1 MDFNSHL
8 KNHFKA
14 YDSETTHQ
22 ILADN
27 FKLKNFPN
35 GKRIVLCVGAIG
47 AGKST
52 VIANMYEQHLLD
64 VPYISDQIVA
74 QKLSSPDAPRPA
86 ADRVAAATHKIAQN
100 LVKSG
105 RSFCWE
111 PEDISG
117 RYLEVVDFAKAQG
130 FRIDVF
136 FVMTDTAKIN
146 LARKGAHLAKPND
159 VVESFNGIKK
169 QVINLIEKC
178 DHLYMFD
185 NSLQLCQTKER
196 NAKKELGESFC
207 L

>member
-1 MDFNSHL
+1 MNTYLKKHL
-8 KNHFKA
+8 KA
-14 YDSETTHQ
+14 YDDETTNQ
-22 ILADN
+22 ILAEN

-35 GKRIVLCVGAIG
+35 SKRIVLCVGAIG

-52 VIANMYEQHLLD
+52 VIANMYEQQLLN

-74 QKLSSPDAPRPA
+74 QKLSSPNAPLPVA
-86 ADRVAAATHKIAQN
+86 EKIAAATHKIAEN

-111 PEDISG
+111 PEDING
-117 RYLEVVDFAKAQG
+117 KYLEIVDFAKAQG

-136 FVMTDTAKIN
+136 FVMTDAAHIN
-146 LARKGAHLAKPND
+146 LARKGAHLARPND
-159 VVESFNGIKK
+159 VLQSFNCIKK

-178 DHLYMFD
+178 DNLYMFD
-185 NSLQLCQTKER
+185 NSVQLCQTKER
-196 NAKKELGESFC
+196 VAKKEMGESFC

>member
-74 QKLSSPDAPRPA
+74 QKLSSCFIDKSQIY
-86 ADRVAAATHKIAQN
+86 VILNKTQN
-100 LVKSG
+100 
-105 RSFCWE
+105 FC
-111 PEDISG
+111 
-117 RYLEVVDFAKAQG
+117 
-130 FRIDVF
+130 
-136 FVMTDTAKIN
+136 
-146 LARKGAHLAKPND
+146 
-159 VVESFNGIKK
+159 
-169 QVINLIEKC
+169 
-178 DHLYMFD
+178 
-185 NSLQLCQTKER
+185 
-196 NAKKELGESFC
+196 
-207 L
+207 